1 MIKKFSLFFI
11 IGAMIILG
19 EILKAQEEDLTPQ
32 KEPPPQILQQEEL
45 KKAPSSVLEI
55 KKLSG
60 SKNLFSIELREAEL
74 ADIFR
79 VIAHDFNLN
88 ILVDKNV
95 KGKVTASFTNISLEE
110 AIEKIAEM
118 NNLRLEK
125 KGNVIIVKPN
135 LITKVFRLKY
145 ISAKD
150 IVGEEEKEE
159 EIEASQAENITQEEN
174 VSQTEE
180 TH

>member
-32 KEPPPQILQQEEL
+32 KEPSPQILQEEEL
-45 KKAPSSVLEI
+45 KKTPSSVLEI
-55 KKLSG
+55 KKLPG
-60 SKNLFSIELREAEL
+60 LKNLFSIELREAEL

-159 EIEASQAENITQEEN
+159 EIEGPQAENITQEESI
-174 VSQTEE
+174 SQTEE